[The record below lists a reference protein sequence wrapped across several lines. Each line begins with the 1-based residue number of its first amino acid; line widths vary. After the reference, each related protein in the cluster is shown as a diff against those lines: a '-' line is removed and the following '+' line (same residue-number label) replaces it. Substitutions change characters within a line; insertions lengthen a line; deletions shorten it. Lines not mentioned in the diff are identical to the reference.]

1 MAISRFTTDVLAERH
16 AKRRP
21 TQRVTAEIGLV
32 VETNEMRDGQLDGF
46 VGEIIAIE
54 PHGVRLRGR
63 GGTER
68 MLPWSEAG
76 FAIDGQVVTLVR
88 PTEHQRG
95 ATRTASGS
103 VAVTPGTRARV
114 ARASRILVEGVHDAD
129 VLRIVW
135 QADLAAAGVVVE
147 MLDGADNLP
156 DIVAEFAPSADA
168 RLGVLLDHLVPGSK
182 ESRIASAVSGPH
194 VLVVGHPYV
203 DIWQA
208 VRPQVLGIAAW
219 PQVPRGLPWKETVA
233 SALGYPDATTAWR
246 EIRKAIRTYRDL
258 DPALL
263 GPVEQLIDFVTAED
277 YQP

>member
-1 MAISRFTTDVLAERH
+1 MERRYSTDVLAEQH
-16 AKRRP
+16 SKRRP
-21 TQRVTAEIGLV
+21 VPRVTAEIGLV
-32 VETNEMRDGQLDGF
+32 VETNDRRDGQLDGF
-46 VGEIIAIE
+46 VGEIVALE

-63 GGTER
+63 GGAER
-68 MLPWSEAG
+68 MMPWSEAG
-76 FAIDGQVVTLVR
+76 FAIDGEVVTLVR
-88 PTEHQRG
+88 PTGEQRG
-95 ATRTASGS
+95 PTRTASGS
-103 VAVTPGTRARV
+103 IAVDPGTRARV
-114 ARASRILVEGVHDAD
+114 ARASRILVEGAHDAD

-147 MLDGADNLP
+147 MLEGADNLA
-156 DIVAEFAPSADA
+156 DVVAEFAPTPDA

-182 ESRIASAVSGPH
+182 ESRIAAAVSGPH
-194 VLVVGHPYV
+194 VLVVGHPFV

-208 VRPQVLGIAAW
+208 VRPHVLGIAAW

-233 SALGYPDATTAWR
+233 EALGYPDSGTAWR

>member
-1 MAISRFTTDVLAERH
+1 MSGRYSSDVLADQK
-16 AKRRP
+16 AKRP
-21 TQRVTAEIGLV
+21 AVPRVTAEIGLV
-32 VETNEMRDGQLDGF
+32 VETNDMRNGQLDGF
-46 VGEIIAIE
+46 VGEIVALE

-63 GGTER
+63 GGAER

-76 FAIDGQVVTLVR
+76 FAIDGKVVTLVR
-88 PTEHQRG
+88 PTAEQRG
-95 ATRTASGS
+95 PTRTASGS
-103 VAVTPGTRARV
+103 LAAAPGTRARV
-114 ARASRILVEGVHDAD
+114 ARASRILVEGAHDAD

-147 MLDGADNLP
+147 MLDGADNLA
-156 DIVAEFAPSADA
+156 DVIAEFEPTADA

-182 ESRIASAVSGPH
+182 ESRLAADVASPH
-194 VLVVGHPYV
+194 VLVVGHPFV

-233 SALGYPDATTAWR
+233 AALGYPDAPTAWR

>member
-1 MAISRFTTDVLAERH
+1 MDSRYSTDVLAEQQ

-21 TQRVTAEIGLV
+21 VPRVPAEIGLV
-32 VETNEMRDGQLDGF
+32 VETNDMRDGQLDGF
-46 VGEIIAIE
+46 VGEIVAVE

-63 GGTER
+63 AGAER

-76 FAIDGQVVTLVR
+76 FAIDGNVVTLVR
-88 PTEHQRG
+88 PTSEQRG
-95 ATRTASGS
+95 PTRTASGS
-103 VAVTPGTRARV
+103 VAAASGTRARI
-114 ARASRILVEGVHDAD
+114 ARASRILVEGANDAD
-129 VLRIVW
+129 ILRIVW

-147 MLDGADNLP
+147 MLDGADNLS
-156 DIVAEFAPSADA
+156 DVVAEFAPTADA
-168 RLGVLLDHLVPGSK
+168 RLGVLLDHLVTRSK
-182 ESRIASAVSGPH
+182 ESRIAATVSGPH
-194 VLVVGHPYV
+194 VLVVGHPFV

-233 SALGYPDATTAWR
+233 VSLGYPDAVTAWR
-246 EIRKAIRTYRDL
+246 EIRKAVRSYRDL

-277 YQP
+277 YRP

>member
-1 MAISRFTTDVLAERH
+1 MPRVPAEL
-16 AKRRP
+16 
-21 TQRVTAEIGLV
+21 GLV
-32 VETNEMRDGQLDGF
+32 VETNEMRDGRLDGF
-46 VGEIIAIE
+46 VGEIVALE

-63 GGTER
+63 GGAER

-88 PTEHQRG
+88 PTAEQRG
-95 ATRTASGS
+95 PTRTASGS
-103 VAVTPGTRARV
+103 VAVAPGTRARV
-114 ARASRILVEGVHDAD
+114 ARASRILVEGAHDAD

-147 MLDGADNLP
+147 MLDGADNLA
-156 DIVAEFAPSADA
+156 DIVAEFAPTADA

-182 ESRIASAVSGPH
+182 ESRIAAAVSGPY
-194 VLVVGHPYV
+194 VLVVGHPFV

-233 SALGYPDATTAWR
+233 ASLGYPDAMTAWR
-246 EIRKAIRTYRDL
+246 EIRKAVRTYRDL

-277 YQP
+277 YVP